1 MAKHARVL
9 AALAGDVGKVCAR
22 FAHVEQVKRFAI
34 LDRDPTHE
42 TGELTPTQKAKR
54 AVVHAKFKDV
64 LDSLYQ

>member
-9 AALAGDVGKVCAR
+9 AALAGDVGKVDAR

-34 LDRDPTHE
+34 LDRDLTHE